1 MCRIKL
7 DLERFLVTNPS
18 IFITVTFYPFCARKK
33 VNMNKF
39 SNYSSQSRGGGRP
52 GGSRPSGRGGPS
64 QFGGRGR
71 NDRGRGNAS
80 LNGRSFRRSGPKKS
94 NGIMHEMYI
103 AQAVVSETTSIYDT
117 TKQYS
122 DFNLVD
128 VLARNIADR
137 AYTNPT
143 KIQSEAIPH
152 ILQGK
157 DLLGLASTGSGKT
170 ASFLIPMMDKILR
183 DNTQR
188 CLIIVPT
195 RELAAQVQKELN
207 MFAIKTPIKSVLI
220 IGGENMRRQ
229 ADQLYKRP
237 QFVIGTPGRLKD
249 MANRRTLNLGTFNN
263 VVLDEVDRMLDMGF
277 IDDIKILIA
286 QLTTEKQSIFFSA
299 TMTKEAE
306 VIANTLLKSPIRIQT
321 EKQSPGKNVDQNIVK
336 VNAYSEKVEVL
347 HEILI
352 KEEVAKVLVFTSTKR
367 ESDSLA
373 KELMSRGFKTDSI
386 HGDKSQSQRKRVID
400 MFSKNIIT
408 ILIATD
414 VAARGIDIPDITH
427 VINYDEPQS
436 YDDYIHRIGRTGRIG
451 RKGTALTFVYNR

>member
-1 MCRIKL
+1 
-7 DLERFLVTNPS
+7 
-18 IFITVTFYPFCARKK
+18 
-33 VNMNKF
+33 
-39 SNYSSQSRGGGRP
+39 
-52 GGSRPSGRGGPS
+52 
-64 QFGGRGR
+64 
-71 NDRGRGNAS
+71 
-80 LNGRSFRRSGPKKS
+80 
-94 NGIMHEMYI
+94 
-103 AQAVVSETTSIYDT
+103 
-117 TKQYS
+117 
-122 DFNLVD
+122 
-128 VLARNIADR
+128 
-137 AYTNPT
+137 
-143 KIQSEAIPH
+143 
-152 ILQGK
+152 
-157 DLLGLASTGSGKT
+157 
-170 ASFLIPMMDKILR
+170 
-183 DNTQR
+183 
-188 CLIIVPT
+188 
-195 RELAAQVQKELN
+195 
-207 MFAIKTPIKSVLI
+207 
-220 IGGENMRRQ
+220 MRRQ